1 MTEIG
6 IGSLAIGLD
15 HPMAS
20 QKDDEQV
27 VGLDITRELCGERF
41 QGCLPLLPRDTGIEQ
56 QCVGSELVELQGA
69 AR

>member
-6 IGSLAIGLD
+6 VGSFAIGLD

-41 QGCLPLLPRDTGIEQ
+41 QGRLPLRPCDTGIEQ
-56 QCVGSELVELQGA
+56 QRVGSELIELQGTA
-69 AR
+69 